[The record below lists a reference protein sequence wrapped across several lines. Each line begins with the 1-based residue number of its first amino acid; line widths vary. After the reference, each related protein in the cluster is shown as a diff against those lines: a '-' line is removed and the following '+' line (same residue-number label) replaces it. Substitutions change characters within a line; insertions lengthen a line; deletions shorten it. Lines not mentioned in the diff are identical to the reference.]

1 MSRTDVAP
9 DPGSARGGRQPLP
22 PLSPGREAVVSK
34 TVLVADD
41 TAANRQLLDYLLGVG
56 GYRVVLA
63 DDADSGYAA
72 AHRERPDL
80 AIIDVHM
87 PGGGTN
93 LARKIRSDPALAHIP
108 LIAVSSD
115 GREVPDGVT
124 DAGFDAYLPLPI
136 EAETIVEVLGSIVA
150 GGDLH
155 GAGTRLE
162 S

>member
-1 MSRTDVAP
+1 M
-9 DPGSARGGRQPLP
+9 
-22 PLSPGREAVVSK
+22 SK

-41 TAANRQLLDYLLGVG
+41 TEANRQLLNYLLGLG

-63 DDADSGYAA
+63 EDADSGYAA

-93 LARKIRSDPALAHIP
+93 LARQIRSDPALAHTP
-108 LIAVSSD
+108 LIAVSSS
-115 GREVPDGVT
+115 GRAAPDGVK
-124 DAGFDAYLPLPI
+124 DAGFNAYLPLPI
-136 EAETIVEVLGSIVA
+136 EAETIVDVVGSVLA
-150 GGDLH
+150 GGDIH
-155 GAGTRLE
+155 GAGTMLE